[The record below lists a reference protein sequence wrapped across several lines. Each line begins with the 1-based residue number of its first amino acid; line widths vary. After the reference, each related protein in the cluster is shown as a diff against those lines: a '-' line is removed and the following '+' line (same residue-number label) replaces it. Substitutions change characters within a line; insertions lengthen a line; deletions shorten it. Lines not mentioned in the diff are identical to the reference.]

1 MASQSTEA
9 LSRATRQGCFAP
21 DGSTLLSVEEACS
34 RIVEP
39 IRPLSVLR
47 IELGTA
53 LGRALAEDIV
63 ASRAHPPA
71 AVAAMDGYA
80 IRSADA
86 LSLPV
91 KLRKVGAS
99 KAGARFEGKVSA
111 GNCVRIFTGATFP
124 DGADTIALQED
135 ASELGDDVEIAR
147 VPEPGRHI
155 RPVGTSYSAGQLCLA
170 KGRVLT
176 ARDIGVI
183 ASCGY
188 AHVSVRRKPRVAI
201 LATGDELVDPG
212 GSPGPDQIFGS
223 NNAAIAAAVAA
234 WGGEPIDL
242 GIAPDRIEAIA
253 GAINGA
259 IGADLFVTTGGA
271 SVGEHDLVRN
281 ALATRGF
288 TPGFWKVAIRPGKP
302 VIFGMIGD
310 MPVLGLSGNPVSALV
325 SALMFVRPAIGAMLG
340 LPARQ
345 TIFEQAV
352 LGAAMP
358 DNQRREDYVRASLER
373 DPDGK
378 IIAFPFPVQDSAM
391 LLTLAN
397 ADGLIRR
404 RPYAPPAPKG
414 TLVDVIVF
422 NHLGSPF

>member
-1 MASQSTEA
+1 MPSQSMEA
-9 LSRATRQGCFAP
+9 LSLATPQGRSAP

-34 RIVEP
+34 RIIEA

-47 IELGTA
+47 VGLGSA
-53 LGRALAEDIV
+53 LGRALGEDIV
-63 ASRAHPPA
+63 ASRAHPPS

-91 KLRKVGAS
+91 KLRKVGIS
-99 KAGARFEGKVSA
+99 KAGARFEGKVSVR
-111 GNCVRIFTGATFP
+111 NCVRIFTGATLP
-124 DGADTIALQED
+124 DGADTIVLQED
-135 ASELGDDVEIAR
+135 ASELGDDVEITR
-147 VPEPGRHI
+147 VAEPGRHI
-155 RPVGTSYSAGQLCLA
+155 RAAGTNYSAGQLCLT
-170 KGRVLT
+170 KGRALT

-188 AHVSVRRKPRVAI
+188 ADVPVGRKPRVAI

-212 GSPGPDQIFGS
+212 GAPGPDQIFGS

-253 GAINGA
+253 GAVDA
-259 IGADLFVTTGGA
+259 AMGADLLVTSGGA
-271 SVGEHDLVRN
+271 SVGEHDLVQN

-288 TPGFWKVAIRPGKP
+288 TPDFWKVAMRPGKP
-302 VIFGMIGD
+302 VIFGKIGE

-325 SALMFVRPAIGAMLG
+325 SALMFLRPAIRVMLG
-340 LPARQ
+340 LPAKQ

-358 DNQRREDYVRASLER
+358 NNQLREDYVRAHVER
-373 DPDGK
+373 GHDGK
-378 IIAFPFPVQDSAM
+378 LIAVPFSMQDSAM

-404 RPYAPPAPKG
+404 LPHAPPAPKG

-422 NHLGSPF
+422 DHLGGPF

>member
-1 MASQSTEA
+1 
-9 LSRATRQGCFAP
+9 
-21 DGSTLLSVEEACS
+21 VEDACS
-34 RIVEP
+34 RIIEA
-39 IRPLSVLR
+39 IRPLDV
-47 IELGTA
+47 IKIGLGSA

-63 ASRAHPPA
+63 ALRAHPPA

-80 IRSADA
+80 IRSMDA

-99 KAGARFEGKVSA
+99 KAGARFQGKVLA
-111 GNCVRIFTGATFP
+111 GTCVRIFTGATLP
-124 DGADTIALQED
+124 DCADTIALQED
-135 ASELGDDVEIAR
+135 ASELGDDVEITR

-155 RPVGTSYSAGQLCLA
+155 RPAGINYSAGQPCLA
-170 KGRVLT
+170 RGRVLT

-188 AHVSVRRKPRVAI
+188 ADVPVCRKPRVAI
-201 LATGDELVDPG
+201 LATGDELVAPG
-212 GSPGPDQIFGS
+212 GSPGPDQIFSS

-242 GIAPDRIEAIA
+242 GIAPDRIDAIA
-253 GAINGA
+253 GPINPA
-259 IGADLFVTTGGA
+259 IGADLLVTTGGA

-288 TPGFWKVAIRPGKP
+288 TPGFWKVAMRPGKP
-302 VIFGMIGD
+302 VIFGTLGEL
-310 MPVLGLSGNPVSALV
+310 PVLGLSGNPVSALV
-325 SALMFVRPAIGAMLG
+325 SALMFLRPAIRAMLG
-340 LPARQ
+340 LPATQ

-358 DNQRREDYVRASLER
+358 DNQLREDYVRAHIER
-373 DPDGK
+373 GPDGK
-378 IIAFPFPVQDSAM
+378 LIALPFSTQDSAM
-391 LLTLAN
+391 LLTLAS

-404 RPYAPPAPKG
+404 RPRAPPVPKG
-414 TLVDVIVF
+414 TLIDVIVF
-422 NHLGSPF
+422 DHLGHSF

>member
-1 MASQSTEA
+1 MALQSTEA
-9 LSRATRQGCFAP
+9 PSLAAP
-21 DGSTLLSVEEACS
+21 QARLAHDGSTLLSVEEACS
-34 RIVEP
+34 RIIEAM
-39 IRPLSVLR
+39 RPLSVLR
-47 IELGTA
+47 IELGGA

-63 ASRAHPPA
+63 ALRAHPPA

-99 KAGARFEGKVSA
+99 KAGARFEGKVLA
-111 GNCVRIFTGATFP
+111 GNCVRIFTGATLP

-135 ASELGDDVEIAR
+135 ASEFGDNVEIRR

-155 RPVGTSYSAGQLCLA
+155 RPAGTNYSAGQLCLT

-188 AHVSVRRKPRVAI
+188 ALAPVRRKPRVAI

-234 WGGEPIDL
+234 WGGEPMDL

-253 GAINGA
+253 GAMNGA
-259 IGADLFVTTGGA
+259 IGVDLLVTTGGA
-271 SVGEHDLVRN
+271 SVGEHDLVRS

-288 TPGFWKVAIRPGKP
+288 MPGFWKVAMRPGKP
-302 VIFGMIGD
+302 VIFGMIGE
-310 MPVLGLSGNPVSALV
+310 MPVLGMSGNPVSALV
-325 SALMFVRPAIGAMLG
+325 SALMFLRPAIKAMLG
-340 LPARQ
+340 LPAKQ
-345 TIFEQAV
+345 PIFEQAV

-358 DNQRREDYVRASLER
+358 ENHIREDYVRACIER
-373 DPDGK
+373 GPDGK
-378 IIAFPFPVQDSAM
+378 LIAVPFSTQDSAM
-391 LLTLAN
+391 LVTLSA

-404 RPYAPPAPKG
+404 RPHAPTAPKRP
-414 TLVDVIVF
+414 TAEVIVF
-422 NHLGSPF
+422 DHLGCPL

>member
-1 MASQSTEA
+1 MALQSTEA
-9 LSRATRQGCFAP
+9 PSLAAP
-21 DGSTLLSVEEACS
+21 QARLAHDGSTLLSVEEACS
-34 RIVEP
+34 RIIEAM
-39 IRPLSVLR
+39 RPLSVLR
-47 IELGTA
+47 IELGGA

-63 ASRAHPPA
+63 ALRAHPPA

-99 KAGARFEGKVSA
+99 KAGARFEGKVLA
-111 GNCVRIFTGATFP
+111 GNCVRIFTGATLP

-135 ASELGDDVEIAR
+135 ASEFGDNVEIRR

-155 RPVGTSYSAGQLCLA
+155 RPAGTNYSAGQLCLT

-188 AHVSVRRKPRVAI
+188 AHVPVRRRPRVAI

-234 WGGEPIDL
+234 WGGEPMDL

-253 GAINGA
+253 GAMNGA
-259 IGADLFVTTGGA
+259 IGVDLLVTTGGA
-271 SVGEHDLVRN
+271 SVGEHDLVRS

-288 TPGFWKVAIRPGKP
+288 MPGFWKVAMRPGKP
-302 VIFGMIGD
+302 VIFGMIGE
-310 MPVLGLSGNPVSALV
+310 MPVLGMSGNPVSALV
-325 SALMFVRPAIGAMLG
+325 SALMFLRPAIKAMLG
-340 LPARQ
+340 LPAKQ
-345 TIFEQAV
+345 PIFEQAV

-358 DNQRREDYVRASLER
+358 ENHIREDYVRACIER
-373 DPDGK
+373 GPDGK
-378 IIAFPFPVQDSAM
+378 LIAVPFSTQDSAM
-391 LLTLAN
+391 LVTLSA

-404 RPYAPPAPKG
+404 RPHAPTAPKG
-414 TLVDVIVF
+414 TMVEVIVF
-422 NHLGSPF
+422 DHLGCPF

>member
-1 MASQSTEA
+1 MALQSTEA
-9 LSRATRQGCFAP
+9 PSLAAP
-21 DGSTLLSVEEACS
+21 QARLAHDGSTLLSVEEACS
-34 RIVEP
+34 RIIEVM
-39 IRPLSVLR
+39 RPLSVLR
-47 IELGTA
+47 IELGGA

-63 ASRAHPPA
+63 ALRAHPPA

-99 KAGARFEGKVSA
+99 KAGARFEGKVLA
-111 GNCVRIFTGATFP
+111 GNCVRIFTGATLP

-135 ASELGDDVEIAR
+135 ASEFGDNVEIRR

-155 RPVGTSYSAGQLCLA
+155 RPAGTNYSAGQLCLT

-188 AHVSVRRKPRVAI
+188 ALAPVRRKPRVAI

-234 WGGEPIDL
+234 WGGEPMDL

-253 GAINGA
+253 GAMNGA
-259 IGADLFVTTGGA
+259 IGVDLLVTTGGA
-271 SVGEHDLVRN
+271 SVGEHDLVRS

-288 TPGFWKVAIRPGKP
+288 MPGFWKVAMRPGKP
-302 VIFGMIGD
+302 VIFGMIGE
-310 MPVLGLSGNPVSALV
+310 MPVLGMSGNPVSALV
-325 SALMFVRPAIGAMLG
+325 SALMFLRPAIKAMLG
-340 LPARQ
+340 LPAKQ
-345 TIFEQAV
+345 PIFEQAV

-358 DNQRREDYVRASLER
+358 ENHIREDYVRACIER
-373 DPDGK
+373 GPDGK
-378 IIAFPFPVQDSAM
+378 LIAVPFSTQDSAM
-391 LLTLAN
+391 LVTLSA

-404 RPYAPPAPKG
+404 RPHAPTAPKG
-414 TLVDVIVF
+414 TTVEVIVF
-422 NHLGSPF
+422 DHLGCPF

>member
-1 MASQSTEA
+1 MASRSVEA
-9 LSRATRQGCFAP
+9 LSLATPQGGSTP
-21 DGSTLLSVEEACS
+21 DGSAVLSVEEARS
-34 RIVEP
+34 RIIEA
-39 IRPLSVLR
+39 IRPLSGQT
-47 IELGTA
+47 IKLGSA
-53 LGRALAEDIV
+53 LGRALAEDVV
-63 ASRAHPPA
+63 ASRAHPPE

-80 IRSADA
+80 LRSADA

-91 KLRKVGAS
+91 KLKRVGTS
-99 KAGARFEGKVSA
+99 KAGARFEGKVSV
-111 GNCVRIFTGATFP
+111 GNCVRIFTGAIFP

-135 ASELGDDVEIAR
+135 ASELGDDVEIIQ

-155 RPVGTSYSAGQLCLA
+155 RAAGTNYSAGQLCLA

-188 AHVSVRRKPRVAI
+188 AHVPVCRKPRIAI
-201 LATGDELVDPG
+201 LGTGDELVDPG

-234 WGGEPIDL
+234 WGGEPVDL

-253 GAINGA
+253 GAIDAA
-259 IGADLFVTTGGA
+259 IGADLLVTSAGA

-288 TPGFWKVAIRPGKP
+288 TPDFWKIAMRPGKP
-302 VIFGMIGD
+302 VIFGMIGE
-310 MPVLGLSGNPVSALV
+310 MPVLGMSGNPVSALV
-325 SALMFVRPAIGAMLG
+325 SALMFLRPAIRAMLG
-340 LPARQ
+340 LPAKQ

-352 LGAAMP
+352 LGAAMRE
-358 DNQRREDYVRASLER
+358 NHLREDFVRARIER
-373 DPDGK
+373 GSDGK
-378 IIAFPFPVQDSAM
+378 LIAVPFPTQDSAM
-391 LLTLAN
+391 LVTLAH

-404 RPYAPPAPKG
+404 RPHAPPAPEG
-414 TLVDVIVF
+414 TMIDVIVF
-422 NHLGSPF
+422 DHLGSPF